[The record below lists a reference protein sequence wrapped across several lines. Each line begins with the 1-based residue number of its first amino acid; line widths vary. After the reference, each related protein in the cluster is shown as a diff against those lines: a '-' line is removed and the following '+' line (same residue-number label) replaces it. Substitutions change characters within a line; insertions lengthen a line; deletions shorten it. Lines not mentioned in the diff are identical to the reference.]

1 MTFSMGASLLDA
13 VVLSVVQKEG
23 ADGSYGYKITQDVR
37 SVMDVSESTLCFRK
51 MSVLKPM
58 TRLFRDETDATI
70 K

>member
-37 SVMDVSESTLCFRK
+37 SVMDVSESFKAASER
-51 MSVLKPM
+51 
-58 TRLFRDETDATI
+58 
-70 K
+70 